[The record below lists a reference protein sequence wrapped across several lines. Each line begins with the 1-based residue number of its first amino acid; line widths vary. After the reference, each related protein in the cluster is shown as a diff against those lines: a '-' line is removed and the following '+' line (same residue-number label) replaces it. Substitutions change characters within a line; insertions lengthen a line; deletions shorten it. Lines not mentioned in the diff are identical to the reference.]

1 MIKMIK
7 GGTILFDG
15 GNNYM
20 ENDTIEKRILKELYD
35 YLTDDH
41 NLFLIMFN
49 TIYFYKNNI
58 KNIKLSSDYKIL
70 SITIEVVNEFDMN
83 IVEKEYIFH
92 EDDFYIKKKKIKN
105 YIKLKED
112 LTMLYYFKYL
122 KRENKDNILIINR
135 ISNWQYNACVEI
147 NELIQNTNIYNKEKL
162 TISK

>member
-1 MIKMIK
+1 MK
-7 GGTILFDG
+7 
-15 GNNYM
+15 
-20 ENDTIEKRILKELYD
+20 NDTIEKRVLKELYN

-49 TIYFYKNNI
+49 TLYFYKNNI
-58 KNIKLSSDYKIL
+58 KNINLSSDYKTL
-70 SITIEVVNEFDMN
+70 NMTVEVVNEFDMN
-83 IVEKEYIFH
+83 IVEKKIYFH

-122 KRENKDNILIINR
+122 KRENKDNILIINL
-135 ISNWQYNACVEI
+135 ISNSQYNACVEI
-147 NELIQNTNIYNKEKL
+147 NELVQNNDIYNKEKL